1 MTESA
6 VDASA
11 PTSSCSVLHPHAY
24 RRMRILGRM
33 PAERITVTVSPELA
47 AAVRALAS
55 DSNRSVSS
63 VVEEA
68 LADRLRHHA
77 LGQAIRAYEEEFGAF
92 SDAELEAIA
101 ARKGLQRGTRRKA
114 S

>member
-1 MTESA
+1 
-6 VDASA
+6 
-11 PTSSCSVLHPHAY
+11 
-24 RRMRILGRM
+24 M

-47 AAVRALAS
+47 AAVRALAADS
-55 DSNRSVSS
+55 DRSVSS

-77 LGQAIRAYEEEFGAF
+77 LGQAIKAYEEEFGAF
-92 SDAELEAIA
+92 SDAELDAIA
-101 ARKGLQRGTRRKA
+101 ERKGVKRPRRQVA

>member
-1 MTESA
+1 MRTM
-6 VDASA
+6 
-11 PTSSCSVLHPHAY
+11 AY
-24 RRMRILGRM
+24 M

-47 AAVRALAS
+47 AAVRSLAADS
-55 DSNRSVSS
+55 DRSVSS

-77 LGQAIRAYEEEFGAF
+77 LGQAITAYEDEFGAF
-92 SDAELEAIA
+92 SDAELDAIIDRRGLPQPARRA
-101 ARKGLQRGTRRKA
+101 A